1 MTISPNLIYMEVFLN
16 LSSSGY
22 LRARRE
28 RERAAGET
36 QKLQKRG
43 KMCRGSNMFS
53 KAKFKSEWLFAP
65 VKMILGG
72 GHA

>member
-1 MTISPNLIYMEVFLN
+1 MVTISPNLIYMEVFLN

-28 RERAAGET
+28 RETAAGET
-36 QKLQKRG
+36 QKRRG

>member
-1 MTISPNLIYMEVFLN
+1 MLYMEVFLN

-28 RERAAGET
+28 RETAAGET
-36 QKLQKRG
+36 LTKPKLQKRRV